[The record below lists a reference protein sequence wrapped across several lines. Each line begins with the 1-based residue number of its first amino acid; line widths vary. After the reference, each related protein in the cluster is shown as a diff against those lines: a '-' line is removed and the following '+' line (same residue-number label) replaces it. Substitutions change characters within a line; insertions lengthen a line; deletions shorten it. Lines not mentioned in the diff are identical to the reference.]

1 MRRVG
6 LLAQL
11 AGGLLALPGAAQA
24 HLVTSGLGPFYDG
37 ALHLLLSPA
46 DLLGL
51 LAMALLAGLR
61 GTRSGRLVVMALPAA
76 WLLGGLVGLGL
87 PVPNLTWLGVA
98 SFLVLGLLVAADV
111 KLPPIAVASLATA
124 YGALHGLLNGAA
136 LALIGAGPA
145 TVLGIALTVL
155 VLVLL
160 TTATVVPLRA
170 LWARVAVRVAG
181 SWVAAVGMLML
192 GWLAQGT

>member
-6 LLAQL
+6 LLAPL